1 MISTAQA
8 NDKKQPAMNEEKKI
22 LSMRMFALAT
32 PAREHS
38 STVSLGEYELWTTL
52 TAIVLLDE
60 VVELERK
67 EGD

>member
-1 MISTAQA
+1 MSTAQA

-38 STVSLGEYELWTTL
+38 STVSLGEYELCTTL
-52 TAIVLLDE
+52 TAIV
-60 VVELERK
+60 
-67 EGD
+67 